1 MTHYDPN
8 IHHRHSIRLKGYD
21 YASAGFYFVTLC
33 AQNRAMMFGE
43 IRNGEMVLNDA
54 GRMVERWYYKTE
66 EKFPDI
72 VCREMVIM
80 PNHFHCIW
88 ENTSPV
94 GTTPRDT
101 STPRVGA
108 DPRVRPLNNTPNLID
123 TSDARVRT
131 LYDNNISIVGESL
144 IEGGHMGPPQ
154 RELDAS
160 SELEGPPQREPD
172 ASSELEGP
180 PQPELDAS
188 SELEGLDE
196 NTDLGEHSGSP
207 LSAVVQWFKTMS
219 TNEYIRGVKQL
230 GWPPFDRRLWQR
242 NYYERIIRNQL
253 AYNNIS
259 NYIINNP
266 ARWDEDKF
274 RKS

>member
-108 DPRVRPLNNTPNLID
+108 DPCVRPLNNTPNLID
-123 TSDARVRT
+123 TSDARVRP

-160 SELEGPPQREPD
+160 SELEGPPQPEPD
-172 ASSELEGP
+172 ASSEPEGP
-180 PQPELDAS
+180 PQREP
-188 SELEGLDE
+188 EGLDE